1 MVVLVHGMVMV
12 GPIETIFIAVGKCRK
27 LLELVDRDR
36 VCMLP

>member
-1 MVVLVHGMVMV
+1 MAHGMVMV
-12 GPIETIFIAVGKCRK
+12 GSIEIIFIAVGKCGE